1 MKLTRKY
8 KILIITGLS
17 GAGRSTALKIFEDMG
32 YEAIDNLPT
41 ALISNILDTNIK
53 KKIAVGIDIR
63 SRGFNAKKLSNLIL
77 QKRKKID
84 ISVIFFDCDSVNL
97 INRFKENRRAHPLKL
112 DLPIE
117 DMIDRERTWLE
128 PLKKINDVYMD
139 TSGFTVNIL
148 RKHLEGIF
156 NIDLRN
162 KIHVRIISFGY
173 KYGLPREADL
183 VFDMRFI
190 RNPFYIKKLSKL
202 TGEDD
207 EVKSFI
213 KKQTNFNFFFETISP
228 FFDKIISGYKDE
240 GKNYLTIAF
249 GCTGG
254 VHRSVVSAIN
264 FYAILKENNK
274 LEVHLDHRDLN
285 K

>member
-1 MKLTRKY
+1 MKLTKKY

-17 GAGRSTALKIFEDMG
+17 GAGRTTALKILEDIG

-53 KKIAVGIDIR
+53 KRIAVGIDVR
-63 SRGFNAKKLSNLIL
+63 SRGFNAKKLASLIFT
-77 QKRKKID
+77 KKKKID
-84 ISVIFFDCDSVNL
+84 ISVIFFDCDNVNL

-112 DLPIE
+112 DLPME
-117 DMIDRERTWLE
+117 DMIDRERSWLE
-128 PLKKINDVYMD
+128 PLKKINDVYID
-139 TSGFTVNIL
+139 TSGFSVNVL
-148 RKHLEGIF
+148 RKQLEGIF
-156 NIDLRN
+156 NIESSL
-162 KIHVRIISFGY
+162 KINIRVISFGY

-190 RNPFYIKKLSKL
+190 KNPFYNKKLSNL
-202 TGEDD
+202 TGEDV
-207 EVKSFI
+207 EVENFV
-213 KKQTNFNFFFETISP
+213 KKQLNFNFFFETIIP
-228 FFDKIISGYKDE
+228 FFGRIINGYKEE
-240 GKNYLTIAF
+240 GKNYLTVAF

-264 FYAILKENNK
+264 FYSILRKNDN
-274 LEVHLDHRDLN
+274 LEVYLDHRDLN

>member
-8 KILIITGLS
+8 KILIVTGLS

-41 ALISNILDTNIK
+41 ALIANILDTNIS

-63 SRGFNAKKLSNLIL
+63 SRGFNAKKLSNLIS
-77 QKRKKID
+77 KKKKKIN
-84 ISVIFFDCDSVNL
+84 ISIIFFDYDKINL
-97 INRFKENRRAHPLKL
+97 IKRFKENRRAHPLKL

-117 DMIDRERTWLE
+117 DMIDRERIWLE
-128 PLKKINDVYMD
+128 PIKKINDVYVD

-148 RKHLEGIF
+148 RKQLEGIF
-156 NIDLRN
+156 NIDFRN

-202 TGEDD
+202 TGEDT
-207 EVKSFI
+207 EVKNFI

-228 FFDKIISGYKDE
+228 FFDKIITGYKEE
-240 GKNYLTIAF
+240 GKNYLTVAF

-254 VHRSVVSAIN
+254 VHRSVVSAMN